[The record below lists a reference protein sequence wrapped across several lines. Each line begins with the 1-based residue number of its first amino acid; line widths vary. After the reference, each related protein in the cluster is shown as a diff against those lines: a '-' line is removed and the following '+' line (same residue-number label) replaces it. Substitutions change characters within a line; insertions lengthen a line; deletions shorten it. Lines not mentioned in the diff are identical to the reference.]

1 MNGSLPKFRHCG
13 QASRTLKN
21 TVKPAALFFWFA
33 RLIVH
38 LRYGTGAE
46 SGLNGCKEAV
56 IPAFPLHVFILM
68 FVITLFLY
76 INVCNVH

>member
-1 MNGSLPKFRHCG
+1 MCRAEVHVSVKHG
-13 QASRTLKN
+13 QASRT
-21 TVKPAALFFWFA
+21 FFWFA

-56 IPAFPLHVFILM
+56 IPAFPLHFFILM